1 MKKLNLIILFC
12 IVLSTFT
19 QAQIPPQA
27 FNYSAVARNVSGVPI
42 ANSTIGIQISIL
54 KTSTVGAV
62 QYSENH
68 FVNTDAYGLFNL
80 IIGAGA
86 VQSGSMSTINW
97 SADNYY
103 LKVGMDANGGTNF
116 LTMGITQLL
125 SVPYALHAATADSII
140 GGVAGFSGNYND
152 LTNLPILAPI
162 ATSGDY
168 NDLTNQ
174 PVSISSISSGGDTLY
189 LSNGQTFISSAS
201 FSGNYND
208 LTNQPTNVSSFT
220 NDAGYV
226 TTLNDDD
233 PTNEI
238 QQLSV
243 SATGDT
249 LYLQNGGF
257 IIIPGISSANLPAQ
271 FAIVSTVNASS
282 ISGSTAIS
290 GGSISSNG
298 GSSIS
303 SKGVVWSTN
312 SGPSISNN
320 FGITN
325 EGSGISSYTSYIS
338 GLLPNTGYY
347 LRAYATNAV
356 GTSYGNEIYFIT
368 NNVVGSIFT
377 NPGLGVNFDG
387 YQYPSVVLGNGQ
399 EWITE
404 NLRTSKYANGDSI
417 PNVSDNVEWSNL
429 TSGAWSYY
437 NNNSQYESSYGKLY
451 NWYAV
456 ADSRN
461 VCPNGWHVPSNME
474 WTILT
479 DYLGGESVA
488 GGKLKE
494 IGTIHWA
501 TPNFAGNESGLTLL
515 PSGSRNLYGY
525 FEYIDNNFIGSSG
538 LFWSSTE
545 HTDQYR
551 AWRRHVSNA
560 EIHISP
566 DVNFKTTG
574 FSLRCVKN

>member
-1 MKKLNLIILFC
+1 MKRLNLFIVFCFII
-12 IVLSTFT
+12 STYS
-19 QAQIPPQA
+19 QSQIPPQA
-27 FNYSAVARNVSGVPI
+27 FNYSAVARNAAGVPI
-42 ANSTIGIQISIL
+42 ATSTIGIQVSIL
-54 KTSTVGAV
+54 KTSTLGPV

-86 VQSGSMSTINW
+86 VQSGSISTINW

-103 LKVGMDANGGTNF
+103 LKVGMDVTGGTNF
-116 LTMGITQLL
+116 LTMGTTQLL

-140 GGVAGFSGNYND
+140 GGSLG
-152 LTNLPILAPI
+152 
-162 ATSGDY
+162 
-168 NDLTNQ
+168 
-174 PVSISSISSGGDTLY
+174 
-189 LSNGQTFISSAS
+189 

-208 LTNQPTNVSSFT
+208 LTNQPTNVSAFT

-320 FGITN
+320 LGITN

-545 HTDQYR
+545 HTDQYG